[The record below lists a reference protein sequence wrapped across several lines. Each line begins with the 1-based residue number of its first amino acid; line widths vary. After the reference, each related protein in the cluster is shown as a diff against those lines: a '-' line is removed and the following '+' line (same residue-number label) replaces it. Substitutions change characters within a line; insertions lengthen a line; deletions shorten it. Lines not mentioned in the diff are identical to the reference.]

1 LQLSEQ
7 ITAFS
12 RECSFSRLLF
22 SLPVSKLY
30 LHCLQHIMMEDAVS
44 CDDSEEWDQLD
55 DSGDDCEFSDWQT
68 LNTSVTEVL
77 RQVGASKQISEL
89 CNDIDTTED
98 GDLLE
103 ENNPSV
109 GAAVPNDNEEQQFVD
124 ISSAVPIEHKKE
136 SESSYDSDLS
146 TANSASDLRLNE
158 FIEESFL
165 EQVVSLT
172 ALVAEL
178 THDKLSSMGFTLKS
192 SGWCVFSMAVLA
204 ISHCIHI
211 CINFAAGN
219 IKIILYK
226 DSLLHK
232 MLNGKCGC
240 QLSDVSFP
248 TLPEHLEPFGGERW
262 TSNDSFCIK
271 RQPFKHE
278 LLERNE
284 KLQQVV
290 DNLKLEIVR
299 LQKSEANLK
308 RRHRAL
314 LMQLK
319 GRQKGEEKIFTVAND
334 QVKFCLLDTGQK
346 DTVEA
351 LDSLWASLATFLQTI
366 GKLGTVDKR
375 NDVGVT
381 MKHREKVTTPGGKHR
396 PVFQKAA
403 FKQSVLRRLRDSAQK
418 SIAKAD
424 KVISKAFGSSSVFK
438 AVQARLRQFG
448 TIHKNVSNDDY
459 VNELKNL
466 VKNITG
472 TLSRIGQCPLEQL
485 VDRTSK
491 YRRKRKGRGHHC
503 DKKECKKRW
512 KFSTSPNDQWC
523 NVEQKETDGQFE
535 NENWQFYASEQRK
548 QLRKDNT
555 FFDGYES
562 WLTRRYRKRNVLRM
576 RNNNNLLNINF

>member
-1 LQLSEQ
+1 LFVPLF
-7 ITAFS
+7 I
-12 RECSFSRLLF
+12 SFSCICILR
-22 SLPVSKLY
+22 
-30 LHCLQHIMMEDAVS
+30 MEDVVS

-103 ENNPSV
+103 ENHLSV

-124 ISSAVPIEHKKE
+124 TSSAAVPIGHKKE
-136 SESSYDSDLS
+136 LESSYDSDLS

-178 THDKLSSMGFTLKS
+178 AHDKLSSMGFNLKS

-204 ISHCIHI
+204 ISHYI

-219 IKIILYK
+219 IKIILHR

-232 MLNGKCGC
+232 TLKENCAC

-248 TLPEHLEPFGGERW
+248 TLPEHLEPFCGERW
-262 TSNDSFCIK
+262 ISNDSFCIK
-271 RQPFKHE
+271 RHE

-284 KLQQVV
+284 KLQQAV

-308 RRHRAL
+308 RRHRAV

-319 GRQKGEEKIFTVAND
+319 GRQKSEEKIFTVPND

-375 NDVGVT
+375 SGAGVT
-381 MKHREKVTTPGGKHR
+381 MKHREKLTTPAGKHR
-396 PVFQKAA
+396 LAFEKAA

-438 AVQARLRQFG
+438 AMQARLRQFG
-448 TIHKNVSNDDY
+448 NIHKNVSNDDY

-472 TLSRIGQCPLEQL
+472 TLARIGQCPLEQL
-485 VDRTSK
+485 MDRTSK
-491 YRRKRKGRGHHC
+491 YRSTRKGRGHHC
-503 DKKECKKRW
+503 HKKECKKRW

-523 NVEQKETDGQFE
+523 NIEQKEINGQFE

-555 FFDGYES
+555 FFFDGYDS
-562 WLTRRYRKRNVLRM
+562 WLTRRYKKRNVLRM
-576 RNNNNLLNINF
+576 RNNNNFMNFNS